1 MDEALAL
8 GQLLREDRYQRDA
21 QEVGRLER
29 HADHR
34 NPNPARR
41 AVQVDPDKKGQQHEQ
56 QRGDEHQSQQPGP
69 RIALVVE
76 SVHRDHRGESEHDE
90 LQLGEKVMRRVAP
103 GLTVGHRRRRREDHE
118 QRSDRQNRDNHPQHA
133 VSPEKT
139 VEKPRLFGRFRPKA
153 PAFPFSGYSRSVP
166 FHRFSFNSSCASPAG
181 PLPPSV
187 PRNGPD
193 EYARPQASLRDTA
206 SPDHIPSAPPGGS
219 GCGKF
224 SPSARS
230 GHFVPSALPPP
241 EGEPRY
247 GCRQR
252 CFCESVATHSLN

>member
-139 VEKPRLFGRFRPKA
+139 VEKPRLFGRFGRKPPRFHFPDIPVQFHSIGSLLIPRARPRQGRCPHPYRETARTNTHDRKPRSGIPLLRTTSRPLRREA
-153 PAFPFSGYSRSVP
+153 PDAGNSPRPHDPDISSRRPS
-166 FHRFSFNSSCASPAG
+166 RLRKASPGTA
-181 PLPPSV
+181 V
-187 PRNGPD
+187 VNGAS
-193 EYARPQASLRDTA
+193 ARA
-206 SPDHIPSAPPGGS
+206 SPPTP
-219 GCGKF
+219 
-224 SPSARS
+224 
-230 GHFVPSALPPP
+230 
-241 EGEPRY
+241 
-247 GCRQR
+247 
-252 CFCESVATHSLN
+252 